1 MSERIKK
8 IQKQKAKPMQDKVV
22 ESQKLECNYKDDYY
36 GDKTCV
42 PCGK

>member
-1 MSERIKK
+1 MSALIKK
-8 IQKQKAKPMQDKVV
+8 IQNQKASPQQNALAHKQKF
-22 ESQKLECNYKDDYY
+22 ECNYKDNYY

>member
-8 IQKQKAKPMQDKVV
+8 IQQQKAKPVQERMAGFH
-22 ESQKLECNYKDDYY
+22 KLECNYKDNYY

>member
-1 MSERIKK
+1 MSDLIKK
-8 IQKQKAKPMQDKVV
+8 VQTQKAKPDQVSD
-22 ESQKLECNYKDDYY
+22 QRNLECNYKDNYY